1 MTGDAENRGV
11 LAAGLDGH
19 ATALVTDDLT
29 APALGSGSIRVYG
42 TPAMIALM
50 ERAAVD
56 CVDRHLPAGQATVG
70 IRLDAAH
77 SAATP
82 PGMTVSATARLDTV
96 DGRKLT
102 FFIEAR
108 DETGRIGEA
117 THVRMIVDVARF
129 EQKLSEKT
137 SRS

>member
-1 MTGDAENRGV
+1 MTGNAESTGG
-11 LAAGLDGH
+11 LAGGLEGH
-19 ATALVTDDLT
+19 ATAIVTDELT

-56 CVDRHLPAGQATVG
+56 CVDRHLPTGQATVG
-70 IRLDAAH
+70 IHLDAAH
-77 SAATP
+77 MAATP
-82 PGMTVSATARLDTV
+82 PGMNVSATAKLNAIE
-96 DGRKLT
+96 GRKLT

-108 DETGRIGEA
+108 DEAGSIGEA

-129 EQKLSEKT
+129 EEKLSEKT